1 MSSLSALQVAID
13 VAERRRDELRQV
25 LLEQQR
31 MQQAGQAQLD
41 QLTVYADQTQQ
52 RWGARADALVQP
64 EVMRHHYQFMGRLD
78 EAIGMQSTVVQ
89 NQAARVEMAR
99 KGVLDAELRLASL
112 KKLVERKQQERDRVQ
127 MQREQKQT
135 DERAAMQFARLQR
148 RP

>member
-1 MSSLSALQVAID
+1 MSSLSALQVALD
-13 VAERRRDELRQV
+13 VAERRRDEVRQV

-41 QLTVYADQTQQ
+41 QLTVYAEQTQQ

-78 EAIGMQSTVVQ
+78 EAIGMQTTVVH